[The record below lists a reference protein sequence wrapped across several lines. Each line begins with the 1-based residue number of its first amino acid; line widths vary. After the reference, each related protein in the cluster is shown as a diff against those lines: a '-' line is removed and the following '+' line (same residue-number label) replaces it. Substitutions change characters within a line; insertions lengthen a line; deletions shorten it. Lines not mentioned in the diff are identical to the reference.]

1 MPSDHAI
8 PSKVLALDPAWASCV
23 AGDLHG
29 FYDPPHTL
37 TKAGSLD
44 PATGISHDPSTIQ
57 PKPGPTP
64 QPIIAPI
71 TAIAST
77 SVPDPH
83 SSQNTLVPVSNPS
96 WACGPSRAP
105 VNLPQPDPLESAE
118 AGNDPGSSM
127 NPVSTAQPHSDP
139 SGANE
144 ASSIAPARSGN
155 SNHQPQSGQTQPDSL
170 VSAKAG
176 NDPGFTVNLIPPRN
190 LTMILRRRMES
201 AQLHRRVPRTATLKL
216 NQVKISLTH

>member
-71 TAIAST
+71 TVIASA

-83 SSQNTLVPVSNPS
+83 SSQNTLVPASNPS
-96 WACGPSRAP
+96 WASGPSRAP
-105 VNLPQPDPLESAE
+105 VDLPQPDA
-118 AGNDPGSSM
+118 
-127 NPVSTAQPHSDP
+127 
-139 SGANE
+139 
-144 ASSIAPARSGN
+144 
-155 SNHQPQSGQTQPDSL
+155 L

-176 NDPGFTVNLIPPRN
+176 NDRGFSLNLIHTAESHNDPSNANGVSSIAPASSANGNPQNQPGQNKPDSLMSTKAGNDPGFSLNLIP
-190 LTMILRRRMES
+190 
-201 AQLHRRVPRTATLKL
+201 TA
-216 NQVKISLTH
+216 